1 MTVTQEDIIKRIAE
15 KEDISIATVRD
26 VLKSAEKIIFDYLSS
41 TTPTEK
47 IIIKPLNGFSI
58 ERKYIDEKIYN
69 KGMFRNLNCPE
80 HINTKTVVSKYYNNR
95 VNKRLFDREDDEE

>member
-41 TTPTEK
+41 TTPIENLT
-47 IIIKPLNGFSI
+47 IKPLNGFSI
-58 ERKYIDEKIYN
+58 ERKYIGEKIYT

-95 VNKRLFDREDDEE
+95 VNKRLFGRENDEE